1 MTERRLFKPHA
12 SAVQTVSCTRD
23 SCFVFEFPAD
33 AAFFARDGSTLVL
46 LFEDGASIRLQD
58 FYIVYSREELP
69 SFATDGAEIPGARFL
84 AGLGN
89 PELMPADRAFGPE
102 VWNGCFQV
110 HESAALMDGMDR
122 QDGLGDGPV
131 PDGQF
136 RQSWQS
142 RQAWESWQPLEEL
155 HAFAARGREDG
166 EERVNHG
173 IILTADV
180 PGTLDPDIPV
190 RPVHPGDL
198 ETPGDTGQSASGS
211 SVLYVSETDLGGGT
225 LPSASGS
232 MHIAAPDGVR
242 QIAIGGIT
250 IFAGGHAVLDAHGA
264 PVKIP
269 TGEGCLTAAYDPAT
283 GLLNYTY
290 TLTRS
295 AQESGLQGADAFAR
309 SLKVTVT
316 DMNGDTASCT
326 ISIVIEDDV
335 YTAVSDSASFREGED
350 LQVTGNVTSEDIPG
364 ADGLDRVEWKTNDLA
379 SGYVLTRQEEGGC
392 TVSLGEEVIGTL
404 TLGQDGSY
412 CFALAQE
419 ADVPQKG
426 LPDLVLGY
434 RAFDKD
440 GDYADSSLTISIAGD
455 NRTPE
460 LTITTPAGSDAAIV
474 VDEGSQPEHDDEA
487 HDQKGEGS
495 FTVNLHGED
504 GTIEVGGFIINI
516 VDGAAQTTESGACL
530 SEYGVTLTNVD
541 ASRNASDKWIVHYQ
555 YNYDPDSAGQTHG
568 KDNSSTDASLKG
580 AFPIKVTD
588 ATGDVTT
595 STLSVEVHDDVLAA
609 SEDSV
614 AVQEGT
620 NSTVSGTVIDNV
632 HAGADGPGRV
642 EWLDVAN
649 NEYTLEDNRVLRDGV
664 RVGTLTLEQDG
675 SYSFALD
682 PDYNVPQTGLP
693 DLVLDYRA
701 FDKDGDQADSTLTIT
716 IAGDTRTP
724 EVTGTSQGTG
734 EADIVV
740 DEGSQPEHGSAGHGR
755 HGEGSFTVDLK
766 GEDGVIEVGGFIIS
780 IVDGAA
786 QTTESGAC
794 PSEYGVTLT
803 NVDASR
809 NASDKWIVH
818 YQYNYDPDSAGQTHG
833 KDNSSTDASLKGA
846 FPIKVTDA
854 TGDVTTSTL
863 SVEVH
868 DDILLASEDS
878 VAVQEGTNSTVSGT
892 VIDNVHAG
900 ADGLDRIEWKTEEVQ
915 GGYSLKQEG
924 AGYTVFLEGKVVGTL
939 TLQQDGSYVFAL
951 DSGYDVTE
959 QTPELVIEY
968 SAIDG
973 DGDAADAQLT
983 IDIIPD
989 KPVIAVLES
998 PTVSEAF
1005 LPGGSENES
1014 EENMARTEGK
1024 FSVDTFGESSS
1035 LIIKGNEQQEYIEIA
1050 LDDEGNYYGEDIYV
1064 HTKYGTLTVTSVE
1077 QGTVQ
1082 YIYELKEAPKED
1094 VDFAQDTLAISVED
1108 ATYDKAEA
1116 NLIINIEDDDYY
1128 MVFLDEVLI
1137 WEGERWPVSGNV
1149 VTNDTPGA
1157 DGLDYVE
1164 WHFHAARYYTVR
1176 PLHNNYYSVSL
1187 EEECVGLLK
1196 LDAEGN
1202 YTFWLNPLFDITEQT
1217 PVLEIPHIAHDNDGD
1232 LRPAPFLIVFVPDHS
1247 ELAVD
1252 VHENQTVSEKN
1263 THEPI
1268 EGSFHVMAHEENS
1281 ILAIT
1286 SVESNIIFNIVGDN
1300 DSDNFD
1306 SVRLTEGESLH
1317 AAGEAVTDDVPGTD
1331 GLDRLDWLD
1340 EANSE
1345 YALEEDR
1352 GLRDGVQAD
1361 PLQLEQDVSS
1371 ACLSE
1376 QENSFWHTDKGEAVP
1391 AMESGAEQASVAL
1404 FLANEAYAETV
1415 TAQTSHADEASA
1427 LEALWLD
1434 DAETGSLLESRTW
1447 MEEES
1452 AAEALLLAGG
1462 HAPATES
1469 ARMDLPD
1476 HAPGAE
1482 SAGDAAMDGM
1492 DDDDVLFTVL
1502 DGDIIAG
1509 SSAAIDD
1516 GSGSDFM
1523 VSSLNERSL
1532 ETLLAENSH
1541 NDHSGQQANS
1551 VDVLTAG
1558 QESLG
1563 LVSLT
1568 SMGQLAREYGIPLE
1582 SAASGTRSPDASTWQ
1597 ENESL
1602 AYSPHSDADLTL
1614 ETSPDPASFAG
1625 CAEADTQAFILANA
1639 LA

>member
-1 MTERRLFKPHA
+1 M
-12 SAVQTVSCTRD
+12 
-23 SCFVFEFPAD
+23 
-33 AAFFARDGSTLVL
+33 
-46 LFEDGASIRLQD
+46 
-58 FYIVYSREELP
+58 
-69 SFATDGAEIPGARFL
+69 
-84 AGLGN
+84 
-89 PELMPADRAFGPE
+89 
-102 VWNGCFQV
+102 
-110 HESAALMDGMDR
+110 
-122 QDGLGDGPV
+122 
-131 PDGQF
+131 
-136 RQSWQS
+136 
-142 RQAWESWQPLEEL
+142 
-155 HAFAARGREDG
+155 
-166 EERVNHG
+166 
-173 IILTADV
+173 
-180 PGTLDPDIPV
+180 
-190 RPVHPGDL
+190 
-198 ETPGDTGQSASGS
+198 
-211 SVLYVSETDLGGGT
+211 
-225 LPSASGS
+225 
-232 MHIAAPDGVR
+232 
-242 QIAIGGIT
+242 
-250 IFAGGHAVLDAHGA
+250 
-264 PVKIP
+264 
-269 TGEGCLTAAYDPAT
+269 
-283 GLLNYTY
+283 
-290 TLTRS
+290 
-295 AQESGLQGADAFAR
+295 
-309 SLKVTVT
+309 
-316 DMNGDTASCT
+316 
-326 ISIVIEDDV
+326 
-335 YTAVSDSASFREGED
+335 
-350 LQVTGNVTSEDIPG
+350 
-364 ADGLDRVEWKTNDLA
+364 
-379 SGYVLTRQEEGGC
+379 
-392 TVSLGEEVIGTL
+392 
-404 TLGQDGSY
+404 
-412 CFALAQE
+412 
-419 ADVPQKG
+419 
-426 LPDLVLGY
+426 
-434 RAFDKD
+434 
-440 GDYADSSLTISIAGD
+440 
-455 NRTPE
+455 
-460 LTITTPAGSDAAIV
+460 
-474 VDEGSQPEHDDEA
+474 
-487 HDQKGEGS
+487 
-495 FTVNLHGED
+495 
-504 GTIEVGGFIINI
+504 
-516 VDGAAQTTESGACL
+516 
-530 SEYGVTLTNVD
+530 
-541 ASRNASDKWIVHYQ
+541 
-555 YNYDPDSAGQTHG
+555 
-568 KDNSSTDASLKG
+568 
-580 AFPIKVTD
+580 
-588 ATGDVTT
+588 
-595 STLSVEVHDDVLAA
+595 
-609 SEDSV
+609 
-614 AVQEGT
+614 
-620 NSTVSGTVIDNV
+620 
-632 HAGADGPGRV
+632 
-642 EWLDVAN
+642 
-649 NEYTLEDNRVLRDGV
+649 
-664 RVGTLTLEQDG
+664 
-675 SYSFALD
+675 
-682 PDYNVPQTGLP
+682 
-693 DLVLDYRA
+693 
-701 FDKDGDQADSTLTIT
+701 
-716 IAGDTRTP
+716 
-724 EVTGTSQGTG
+724 
-734 EADIVV
+734 
-740 DEGSQPEHGSAGHGR
+740 
-755 HGEGSFTVDLK
+755 
-766 GEDGVIEVGGFIIS
+766 
-780 IVDGAA
+780 
-786 QTTESGAC
+786 
-794 PSEYGVTLT
+794 
-803 NVDASR
+803 
-809 NASDKWIVH
+809 
-818 YQYNYDPDSAGQTHG
+818 
-833 KDNSSTDASLKGA
+833 
-846 FPIKVTDA
+846 
-854 TGDVTTSTL
+854 
-863 SVEVH
+863 
-868 DDILLASEDS
+868 
-878 VAVQEGTNSTVSGT
+878 
-892 VIDNVHAG
+892 
-900 ADGLDRIEWKTEEVQ
+900 
-915 GGYSLKQEG
+915 
-924 AGYTVFLEGKVVGTL
+924 
-939 TLQQDGSYVFAL
+939 
-951 DSGYDVTE
+951 
-959 QTPELVIEY
+959 
-968 SAIDG
+968 
-973 DGDAADAQLT
+973 
-983 IDIIPD
+983 
-989 KPVIAVLES
+989 
-998 PTVSEAF
+998 
-1005 LPGGSENES
+1005 
-1014 EENMARTEGK
+1014 
-1024 FSVDTFGESSS
+1024 
-1035 LIIKGNEQQEYIEIA
+1035 
-1050 LDDEGNYYGEDIYV
+1050 
-1064 HTKYGTLTVTSVE
+1064 TSVE

-1232 LRPAPFLIVFVPDHS
+1232 IRPAPFLIVFVPDHS

-1568 SMGQLAREYGIPLE
+1568 CIGQLAREYGIPLE